1 MPRPKPWHYLIM
13 KAQKTVEERFKKLT
27 EVEHVLKRPGRYIG
41 VTEPK
46 PIETWTIVNGEVSW
60 REVTYS
66 PAFLKLFD
74 EIISNSADFSKTPEG
89 KHVNKIEVTVDQAKG
104 TISVFDNGGIPVV
117 KHAEYDQYVP
127 DMIFGELRS
136 GSNFD
141 DEDDSVTTGQN
152 GEGSTLTNIF
162 STEFIVDTADGKNRF
177 LCGYYDNLHRRD
189 TPKVTKSSK
198 NYTQITY
205 KPDYEKLGVTLDADH
220 MTMLERRVYEIAAT
234 NTHLKVYLNG
244 KHINFKAFKDFV
256 GMFSPNAINFGNGR
270 FEAAVFH
277 SKNGFQQI
285 NFVNSTNVFQ
295 GGTHI
300 DGLMNTIVAGIREH
314 IKKKTKQDIKPS
326 DIKNHFF
333 LMGTFT
339 INNPRYNSQTKEFL
353 QTPVKDFGMTMD
365 VPDKVIQQIIKSEI
379 VQEIIEWAENKKA
392 LEDLA
397 ALKKK
402 NKDLDKTGNAALRA
416 ITKYETATSK
426 DRKKCTLFI
435 AEGDSAAKALQ
446 SARDP
451 EFHGIFP
458 LKGKPVNVRGMKIK
472 QLLENKE
479 LESLMTIIGLQFGV
493 DHKLSDLR
501 YTELVVATDQDLDG
515 FHLCGLL
522 FNMFQE
528 LWPSLL
534 KQGFLFKLQ
543 TPIVRVIQNKKEI
556 EFIYLDEFNK
566 WEQKQTKNNYTATYL
581 KGLGSNDTKY
591 FKKYMFETQY
601 KVPIVFKGA
610 IDKQALDIAFDST
623 KADDRK
629 KFIYGE
635 VA

>member
-13 KAQKTVEERFKKLT
+13 KSQKTVEQRFKKLT

-60 REVTYS
+60 RELTYS

-205 KPDYEKLGVTLDADH
+205 KPDYDKLGVTLDADH
-220 MTMLERRVYEIAAT
+220 MSMLERRVYEIAAT

-256 GMFSPNAINFGNGR
+256 GIFSPNAINFGNGR

-451 EFHGIFP
+451 EFHGVFP

-479 LESLMTIIGLQFGV
+479 LEALMTIIGLQFGV

-556 EFIYLDEFNK
+556 EFIYLEEFAK
-566 WEQKQTKNNYTATYL
+566 WEKKQTKNNYSATYL
-581 KGLGSNDTKY
+581 KGLGSNNTEY
-591 FKKYMFETQY
+591 FKKYMFEPQY
-601 KVPIVFKGA
+601 KVPIVFKGI

-629 KFIYGE
+629 KFIYGD

>member
-1 MPRPKPWHYLIM
+1 MTKKI
-13 KAQKTVEERFKKLT
+13 EDRFKKLT

-41 VTEPK
+41 VTDPK
-46 PIETWTIVNGEVSW
+46 PIETWTIKDETVDW

-74 EIISNSADFSKTPEG
+74 EIISNSADFSKTAEG
-89 KHVNKIEVTVDQAKG
+89 KHVNKIEVTVDTAKG
-104 TISVFDNGGIPVV
+104 SIMVYDNGGIPVV
-117 KHAEYDQYVP
+117 KHSEYDQYVP

-141 DEDDSVTTGQN
+141 DEEDSVTTGQN

-189 TPKVTKSSK
+189 TPKVTKTSK

-205 KPDYEKLGVTLDADH
+205 TPDYAKLGITLDADH
-220 MTMLERRVYEIAAT
+220 MAMLERRVYEIAAT
-234 NTHLKVYLNG
+234 NTHLKVYFNG

-256 GMFSPNAINFGNGR
+256 GMFNEGAINFGTDR
-270 FEAAVFH
+270 FQAAVFH
-277 SKNGFQQI
+277 SKAGFQQI

-300 DGLMNTIVAGIREH
+300 DALMNTIVAGIREH
-314 IKKKTKQDIKPS
+314 VKKKTKQDIKPS

-333 LMGTFT
+333 LMGSFT

-353 QTPVKDFGMTMD
+353 QTPVKDFGMSLD

-402 NKDLDKTGNAALRA
+402 NKDIDKSGTAALRA
-416 ITKYETATSK
+416 ITKYEPATSK
-426 DRKKCTLFI
+426 LRHKCTLFI
-435 AEGDSAAKALQ
+435 AEGDSAKSALM
-446 SARDP
+446 SARNP
-451 EFHGIFP
+451 EFHGVFP
-458 LKGKPVNVRGMKIK
+458 LKGKPVNVRGMKVKDMISN
-472 QLLENKE
+472 EE
-479 LESLMTIIGLQFGV
+479 LSNLMTIIGLQFNEV
-493 DHKLSDLR
+493 ADIKNLR
-501 YTELVVATDQDLDG
+501 YSELVIAVDADADG
-515 FHLCGLL
+515 SHICALIC
-522 FNMFQE
+522 NMFSV
-528 LWPSLL
+528 LWPNLL
-534 KQGFLFKLQ
+534 KNGFIFKLM
-543 TPIVRVIQNKKEI
+543 TPIVRVTQGNKMI
-556 EFIYLDEFNK
+556 EFLTLNEYTAWVD
-566 WEQKQTKNNYTATYL
+566 KQTVKFSTTYV

-591 FKKYMFETQY
+591 FKAYMNDQKY
-601 KVPIVFKGA
+601 KVNLTYTDNNDADSLI
-610 IDKQALDIAFDST
+610 IAFDKST
-623 KADDRK
+623 ADLRK
-629 KFIYGE
+629 EFIYG
-635 VA
+635 

>member
-1 MPRPKPWHYLIM
+1 MTKKI
-13 KAQKTVEERFKKLT
+13 EDRFKKLT

-41 VTEPK
+41 VTDPK
-46 PIETWTIVNGEVSW
+46 PVETWTIKDGTVEW

-74 EIISNSADFSKTPEG
+74 EIISNSADFSKTAEG
-89 KHVNKIEVTVDQAKG
+89 KHVNKIEVTVDPTKG
-104 TISVFDNGGIPVV
+104 TIAVFDNGGIPVV
-117 KHAEYDQYVP
+117 KHSEYDQYVP

-141 DEDDSVTTGQN
+141 DEEDSVTTGQN

-189 TPKVTKSSK
+189 VPKVTKSSK

-205 KPDYEKLGVTLDADH
+205 TPDYAKLGIKLDDDH
-220 MTMLERRVYEIAAT
+220 MAMLERRVYEIAAT
-234 NTHLKVYLNG
+234 NTHLKVYFNG

-256 GMFSPNAINFGNGR
+256 GLFNEGAINFGTDR
-270 FEAAVFH
+270 FQAAVFH
-277 SKNGFQQI
+277 SKAGFQQI

-300 DGLMNTIVAGIREH
+300 DALMNTIVSGIRDH
-314 IKKKTKQDIKPS
+314 VKKKTKQDIKPS

-333 LMGTFT
+333 LMGSFT

-353 QTPVKDFGMTMD
+353 QTPVKDFGMSLD

-402 NKDLDKTGNAALRA
+402 NKDIDKSGAAAWRA
-416 ITKYETATSK
+416 ITKYEPATSK
-426 DRKKCTLFI
+426 LRHKCTLFI

-451 EFHGIFP
+451 EFHGVFP

-472 QLLENKE
+472 DLIANKE
-479 LESLMTIIGLQFGV
+479 LESLMTILGLQFGKE
-493 DHKLSDLR
+493 HKLSELR
-501 YTELVVATDQDLDG
+501 YNELVIATDQDLDG

-522 FNMFQE
+522 FNMFNE
-528 LWPSLL
+528 LWPGLL

-543 TPIVRVIQNKKEI
+543 TPIVRVTQNKKEI
-556 EFIYLDEFNK
+556 EFIYLEDFQK
-566 WEQKQTKNNYTATYL
+566 WEAKQTKNNYSTSYL

-591 FKKYMFETQY
+591 FKEYMFKPEY
-601 KVPIVFKGA
+601 KVPILFKGIA
-610 IDKQALDIAFDST
+610 DKQALDIAFDKKKS
-623 KADDRK
+623 DDRK
-629 KFIYGE
+629 KFIYGDVE
-635 VA
+635 

>member
-1 MPRPKPWHYLIM
+1 MTKKI
-13 KAQKTVEERFKKLT
+13 EDRFKKLT

-41 VTEPK
+41 VTDPK
-46 PIETWTIVNGEVSW
+46 PVETWTIKNGQVEW

-74 EIISNSADFSKTPEG
+74 EIISNSADFSKTAEG
-89 KHVNKIEVTVDQAKG
+89 KHVNKIEVVVDPTKG
-104 TISVFDNGGIPVV
+104 SISVFDNGGIPVV
-117 KHAEYDQYVP
+117 KHSEYDQYVP

-141 DEDDSVTTGQN
+141 DEADSVTTGQN

-177 LCGYYDNLHRRD
+177 LCGYYDNLHRKD
-189 TPKVTKSSK
+189 VPKVTKTSK

-205 KPDYEKLGVTLDADH
+205 IPDYAKLGIKLDEDH
-220 MTMLERRVYEIAAT
+220 LTMIERRVYEIAAT

-244 KHINFKAFKDFV
+244 KLINFKAFKDFV
-256 GMFSPNAINFGNGR
+256 GLFSETAINFGTDR
-270 FEAAVFH
+270 FQAAVFH
-277 SKNGFQQI
+277 SKQGFQQI

-300 DGLMNTIVAGIREH
+300 EALMNTIVAGIRDH
-314 IKKKTKQDIKPS
+314 VKKKTKQDIKPS

-353 QTPVKDFGMTMD
+353 QTPVKDFGMSLD
-365 VPDKVIQQIIKSEI
+365 IPDKVIQQIIKSEI

-402 NKDLDKTGNAALRA
+402 NKDLDKSGTAALRA
-416 ITKYETATSK
+416 ITKYEPATSK
-426 DRKKCTLFI
+426 LRHKCTLFI

-479 LESLMTIIGLQFGV
+479 LESLMTILGLQFGK
-493 DHKLSDLR
+493 DHKLSELR
-501 YTELVVATDQDLDG
+501 YNELVIATDQDLDG

-528 LWPSLL
+528 LWPGLL

-543 TPIVRVIQNKKEI
+543 TPIVRVTQNKKEI
-556 EFIYLDEFNK
+556 EFIYLEDFQK
-566 WEQKQTKNNYTATYL
+566 WEEKQTKNNYSASYL

-591 FKKYMFETQY
+591 FKEYMFKPEY
-601 KVPIVFKGA
+601 KVPIQFKGNA
-610 IDKQALDIAFDST
+610 DQQALDIAFDKT

>member
-1 MPRPKPWHYLIM
+1 MT
-13 KAQKTVEERFKKLT
+13 KTIEARYKKLT

-46 PIETWTIVNGEVSW
+46 PVDTYFIKDNAVVWGELI
-60 REVTYS
+60 YS

-89 KHVNKIEVTVDQAKG
+89 KHVTKIEVTVDESKG
-104 TISVFDNGGIPVV
+104 SITVLDNGGIPVV
-117 KHAEYDQYVP
+117 KHSEYDQYVP

-141 DEDDSVTTGQN
+141 DSDDSVATGQN

-177 LCGYYDNLHRRD
+177 VCGYYDNMHRRD
-189 TPKVTKSSK
+189 VPKVTKSSK

-205 KPDYEKLGVTLDADH
+205 TPDYQKLGMTLDASH
-220 MTMLERRVYEIAAT
+220 LAMLERRVYEIAAT
-234 NTHLKVYLNG
+234 NTHLKVYYNG
-244 KHINFKAFKDFV
+244 THINFKSFKDYVALFTQ
-256 GMFSPNAINFGNGR
+256 SAITFGNAR
-270 FEAAVFH
+270 YEAAVFH
-277 SKNGFQQI
+277 SKTGFQHI

-295 GGTHI
+295 GGTHVEA
-300 DGLMNTIVAGIREH
+300 LMNTIVAGIRDH

-333 LMGTFT
+333 LMGSFT
-339 INNPRYNSQTKEFL
+339 INNPRYNSQTKEYL
-353 QTPVKDFGMTMD
+353 QTPVKDFGMSID
-365 VPDKVIQQIIKSEI
+365 VSDKVLQQIIKSEI

-392 LEDLA
+392 IEDLA

-402 NKDLDKTGNAALRA
+402 NKDLDKSGTAALRA

-426 DRKKCTLFI
+426 QRDKCLLFI

-451 EFHGIFP
+451 EFHGVFP
-458 LKGKPVNVRGMKIK
+458 LKGKPINVRGMKLK
-472 QLLENKE
+472 QLLENTE
-479 LESLMTIIGLQFGV
+479 LDSLMTILGLQFNK
-493 DHKLSDLR
+493 DHKVSELR
-501 YTELVVATDQDLDG
+501 YGGIVLSTDQDLDG

-528 LWPSLL
+528 LWPGLM
-534 KQGFLFKLQ
+534 KQQFIYKLQ
-543 TPIVRVIQNKKEI
+543 TPIVRVVQNKKEL
-556 EFIYLDEFNK
+556 EFMYLEDFYA
-566 WEQKQTKNNYTATYL
+566 WERKQTKNNYSATYL

-591 FKKYMFETQY
+591 FREYMFKPEY
-601 KVPIVFKGA
+601 KLPVVFGG
-610 IDKQALDIAFDST
+610 DTDRQALEIAFSST
-623 KADDRK
+623 KADERK
-629 KFIYGE
+629 RFIYGDN
-635 VA
+635 

>member
-60 REVTYS
+60 RELTYS

-104 TISVFDNGGIPVV
+104 TISVYDNGGIPVV

-205 KPDYEKLGVTLDADH
+205 TPDYAKLGMTLDADH
-220 MTMLERRVYEIAAT
+220 MAMVERRVYEIAAT

-256 GMFSPNAINFGNGR
+256 GLFSPNAINFGNGR

-300 DGLMNTIVAGIREH
+300 DGLMNTIVAGIRDH

-566 WEQKQTKNNYTATYL
+566 WEQKQTKNNYSATYL

>member
-1 MPRPKPWHYLIM
+1 MT
-13 KAQKTVEERFKKLT
+13 KTIEARFKKLT

-46 PIETWTIVNGEVSW
+46 VVDTYIIKNDAIEWCSAV
-60 REVTYS
+60 YS

-74 EIISNSADFSKTPEG
+74 EIISNSADFSKTAEG
-89 KHVNKIEVTVDQAKG
+89 KHVNKIEVTIDRTKG
-104 TISVFDNGGIPVV
+104 TISVLDNGGIPVV
-117 KHAEYDQYVP
+117 KHTEYDQYVP

-141 DEDDSVTTGQN
+141 DADDSVTTGQN

-177 LCGYYDNLHRRD
+177 LCGYYDNMHRRD
-189 TPKVTKSSK
+189 VPKVTKSSK

-205 KPDYEKLGVTLDADH
+205 TPDYSRLGITLDDWHVA
-220 MTMLERRVYEIAAT
+220 MLERRVYEIAAT
-234 NTHLKVYLNG
+234 NNHLKVYLNG
-244 KHINFKAFKDFV
+244 TLLNFKTFKDYVALFNK
-256 GMFSPNAINFGNGR
+256 NAISFGNDR
-270 FEAAVFH
+270 FQASVFH
-277 SKNGFQQI
+277 SKSGFQQI

-295 GGTHI
+295 GGTHV
-300 DGLMNTIVAGIREH
+300 DALMNTIVAGVREH
-314 IKKKTKQDIKPS
+314 VKKKTKQDIKPS

-339 INNPRYNSQTKEFL
+339 INNPRYNSQTKEYL
-353 QTPVKDFGMTMD
+353 QTAVKDFGMSLE
-365 VPDKVIQQIIKSEI
+365 VPDKVLQQIIKSDI

-392 LEDLA
+392 IEDLA

-402 NKDLDKTGNAALRA
+402 NKDLDKSGTGALRA
-416 ITKYETATSK
+416 ITKYESATSK
-426 DRKKCTLFI
+426 VRNKCALFI

-451 EFHGIFP
+451 EFHGVFP

-472 QLLENKE
+472 DLIANEE

-493 DHKLSDLR
+493 EPKISDLR
-501 YTELVVATDQDLDG
+501 YSSMIISTDQDLDG
-515 FHLCGLL
+515 FHLASLL
-522 FNMFQE
+522 YNMFVE
-528 LWPSLL
+528 LWPGLV

-543 TPIVRVIQNKKEI
+543 TPIVRVTQGKKEI
-556 EFIYLDEFNK
+556 EFFTLEEYYK
-566 WEQKQTKNNYTATYL
+566 WETKQSKHNYSTTYL

-591 FKKYMFETQY
+591 FKEYMFKDEY
-601 KVPIVFKGA
+601 KTPIVYKDA
-610 IDKQALDIAFDST
+610 ADKDALDIAFDES
-623 KADDRK
+623 KADERK
-629 KFIYGE
+629 LFIYGDNK
-635 VA
+635 

>member
-1 MPRPKPWHYLIM
+1 MTKKI
-13 KAQKTVEERFKKLT
+13 EDRFKKLT

-41 VTEPK
+41 VTDPK
-46 PIETWTIVNGEVSW
+46 PVETWTIKYGKVDW

-74 EIISNSADFSKTPEG
+74 EIISNSADFSKTAEG
-89 KHVNKIEVTVDQAKG
+89 KHVNKIEVTVDTAKG
-104 TISVFDNGGIPVV
+104 SISVFDNGGIPVV
-117 KHAEYDQYVP
+117 KHSEYDQYVP

-141 DEDDSVTTGQN
+141 DEADSVTTGQN

-177 LCGYYDNLHRRD
+177 LCCYYDNLHRKD
-189 TPKVTKSSK
+189 VPKVTKTSK

-205 KPDYEKLGVTLDADH
+205 TPDYAKLGIKLDEDH
-220 MTMLERRVYEIAAT
+220 LAMLERRVYEIAAT
-234 NTHLKVYLNG
+234 NTHLKVYYNG

-256 GMFSPNAINFGNGR
+256 CLFNGGAINFGTDR
-270 FEAAVFH
+270 FQAAVFH
-277 SKNGFQQI
+277 SKQGFQQI

-300 DGLMNTIVAGIREH
+300 DALMNTIVAGIRDH
-314 IKKKTKQDIKPS
+314 VKKKTKQDIKPS

-353 QTPVKDFGMTMD
+353 QTPVKDFGMSLD
-365 VPDKVIQQIIKSEI
+365 LPDKVIQQIIKSEI

-402 NKDLDKTGNAALRA
+402 NKDLDKSGTAALRA
-416 ITKYETATSK
+416 ITKYEPATSK
-426 DRKKCTLFI
+426 LRHKCTLFI

-451 EFHGIFP
+451 EYHGVFP

-479 LESLMTIIGLQFGV
+479 LESLMTILGLQFGK
-493 DHKLSDLR
+493 DHKLSELR
-501 YTELVVATDQDLDG
+501 YNELVIATDQDLDG

-528 LWPSLL
+528 LWPGLL

-543 TPIVRVIQNKKEI
+543 TPIVRVTQNKKEI
-556 EFIYLDEFNK
+556 EFIYLEDFQK
-566 WEQKQTKNNYTATYL
+566 WEEKQTKNNYSASYL

-591 FKKYMFETQY
+591 FKEYMFKPEY
-601 KVPIVFKGA
+601 KVPIQFKGNA
-610 IDKQALDIAFDST
+610 DKQALDIAFDKA

-629 KFIYGE
+629 KFIYGD